1 MLKRDVDLKWTSQK
15 NSDTGNSEKKKQP
28 IVGIYN
34 LITKP
39 VELFT
44 LLAKDNNYNL

>member
-1 MLKRDVDLKWTSQK
+1 MNQ
-15 NSDTGNSEKKKQP
+15 SEKFRYWQLGKKKQP

-34 LITKP
+34 LFTKP

-44 LLAKDNNYNL
+44 LLAQDNNYNLQS